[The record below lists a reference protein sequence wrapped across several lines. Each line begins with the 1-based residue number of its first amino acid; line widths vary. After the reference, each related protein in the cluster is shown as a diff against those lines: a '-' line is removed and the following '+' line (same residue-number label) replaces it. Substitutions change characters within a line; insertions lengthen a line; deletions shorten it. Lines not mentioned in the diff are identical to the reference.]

1 MKQKVL
7 ARLALLP
14 GSAWLLA
21 LFLAPFVLVVM
32 VSVATTDI
40 VGRPVFGWH
49 LDAYKLIF
57 DDNFASVFGRSLY
70 YAAAATAI
78 CLVFG
83 YTAAYTMARY
93 GGRYRNAL
101 LLLVLIPWFVD
112 YLIRIYSWIQIVG
125 SGGVLN
131 SVMHALGFGG
141 QVDLLGH
148 SYTVIGGLVY
158 NFLPY
163 MILALYV
170 SIDQLDASLIEA
182 GRDLYGSPI
191 ITLLRVTV
199 PCTLPG
205 ITSGCLLVFLPA
217 VGDFAT
223 AQLLGSPNQY
233 MLGNIIANEINTT
246 GALPIGA
253 GLTVLLVGA
262 LAALALLGMAV
273 STPYRRRLEAVSGR

>member
-7 ARLALLP
+7 ARLSLLP
-14 GSAWLLA
+14 GSLWLAA
-21 LFLAPFVLVVM
+21 LFVAPFALVLM

-40 VGRPVFGWH
+40 VGRPVYGWH
-49 LDAYKLIF
+49 LDAYNLIF
-57 DDNFASVFGRSLY
+57 SDNFVSTLSRSLY
-70 YAAAATAI
+70 YAAAATVL

-83 YTAAYTMARY
+83 YTAAYTVARY
-93 GGRYRNAL
+93 GGRYKNLL
-101 LLLVLIPWFVD
+101 LLLVLVPWFVD
-112 YLIRIYSWIQIVG
+112 YLIRIYSWIEIVG
-125 SGGVLN
+125 SGGVMN
-131 SVMHALGFGG
+131 TVMHSLGYHG

-148 SYTVIGGLVY
+148 TYTVIGGLVY

-170 SIDQLDASLIEA
+170 SIDQLDGALIEA
-182 GRDLYGSPI
+182 GRDLYGNPMT
-191 ITLLRVTV
+191 TLFRVTV

-233 MLGNIIANEINTT
+233 MLGNIIANEIQTT

-253 GLTVLLVGA
+253 GLTALLVA
-262 LAALALLGMAV
+262 VLAMLALVAMAV
-273 STPYRRRLEAVSGR
+273 STPYRRRLGAAHGA